1 MIYGGADNDQLY
13 GGAGS
18 DLIVAGSGAD
28 TVYGEEDDDT
38 IIGGAG
44 IDMLYGDSGADLI
57 AGGDAA
63 DLIMGGLG
71 NDTLGGGAGDDTI
84 LGEIGDDQIIGGDGD
99 DNISAGAGYDVMAG
113 GLGDDILDGGA
124 DSDFYVFNS
133 GDGFDEITDSAGDND
148 VIRFVDLAVSAIS
161 FVKSGDDLV
170 ISFAGNSTDQIT
182 IKDSFSG
189 DVLNSSIETLEFTS
203 TGIEGGDSIDLT
215 ALSYDSGTGDFT
227 HAVTSS
233 VSEDT
238 DLQHVLIQDSEGQL
252 TALDN
257 FYHDSEGYT
266 LGATEDNYV
275 NVDYESYN
283 EVEWRSFK
291 KARGSFGGHY
301 TVWYKYY
308 ESNMAGT
315 TGVDRLVGSW
325 WDENITGSESADY
338 LYGNN
343 GADVIYGEAG
353 DDFIEGGDGADYLY
367 GGAGSDVIEG
377 AGGSDIIDGGA
388 GDDRIST
395 GEGADQ
401 VIAGA
406 GNNVI
411 IAEFGNNIIAADDG
425 DNQIQAGS
433 GNDQVAVGAG
443 DNVINLGNGDNLLTA
458 GDGANKIVSGDGDD
472 EITVGDGDNQIDSG
486 SGADEIVAGDGS
498 NFIYSGEG
506 NDQITVG
513 DGSNQIYAGSG
524 DDIIEVGAGDNEIYL
539 GTGND
544 QLTVGAGNNVIIAE
558 AGDNVITVMAT
569 SGNIDPLPDQASLS
583 PTSPEAGSKKIEVE
597 SSYDPLPDE
606 IEVVDALSYS
616 PLEGESESGVAE
628 GEDGSGEGQVVFTS
642 IKTSDGNDN
651 ITISDGNSFIDAGD
665 GNDVV
670 ILSDGDHELIAGDG
684 DKNIR
689 ISEGNSD
696 ITLGDGDNVI
706 DLNGEVLEF
715 NSDYYIEHYGEFIP
729 GLDETNDKAN
739 LALEHFQTIGKFNNY
754 NPNNYLNLTSY
765 AAILITAGIELAEGQ
780 TPYDQLAAGG
790 SIEIASLLDAHI
802 EVEEQDLSGTTN
814 TVIIGNGNNVIY
826 GDNSVNDI
834 IIGDGDNQITSG
846 RSDDQIIIG
855 DGDNQIDSQAGSD
868 QITIGDGDNQ
878 IDSGDGADQIIIGNG
893 NNIITAGRGDDQIIA
908 GDGDNILIYNKGDGS
923 DQFAIGSAVEVA
935 LNSNTNIGAEGQ
947 FASNN
952 IIQFADLDIADIA
965 LSKVDDDLLITIS
978 TTGEIIT
985 LSNYVDGNY
994 TLQFS
999 DDFEVELSNITVGSE
1014 FGDSL
1019 IGTEARDQI
1028 LAAAGMDSLLG
1039 FGGSDYLA
1047 GDKGDDVIFG
1057 GMDDDAILGGEGN
1070 DYLDGGIGNDVLI
1083 SGTGSDKMFGGAG
1096 LDKFIITKSPGAT
1109 DKITDFNLAEDTLDL
1124 TAFGREF
1131 IDIKSLEDRA
1141 SFNEKGDLVLDL
1153 GSQQSLV
1160 LQSSFPA
1167 GGTDLSSFNIEFD
1180 IEEIEGLTGSDSNDI
1195 IAGTDNGDVI
1205 IDGLGLDILTGGA
1218 GADKFVISKEAGAVD
1233 VITDFAIGEDKIH
1246 LDGFGEINIDQLTLA
1261 QSGDDAVIEF
1271 SQGQKLTLRNVDA
1284 SMLSSLDF
1292 KFDVFDGIG
1301 EYERYQGEY
1310 DFIAPELK
1318 SNLIAYYD
1326 FDSIDKG
1333 YDSSGNNKHGSTTGN
1348 IVSVAGISGN
1358 AGFFNSNDKI
1368 NVGAFS
1374 NFNWGS
1380 DFSVSVWFQRTGE
1393 FSNYQGIVNN
1403 GYYNNGSWEIRT
1415 GSELGGTTIG
1425 GGVNTSINPTAWDHV
1440 DITASVN
1447 QWHHVMMSYDGANLA
1462 YYLDGELIDI
1472 SNQDS
1477 GDLLIKN
1484 TALTI
1489 GQAGFGKGGEYFYGA
1504 IDELS
1509 LYDTALTAD
1518 DAALLYG
1525 NQITYGDI
1533 SSESLNGTDSA
1544 DIGKTYN
1551 VIGNIDSY
1559 DGLKDNLLAYY
1570 NFDSIDKGYDS
1581 SGNNRHGSTT
1591 GNIVSVA
1598 GISGNAGF
1606 FNGNDKIDVG
1616 AFSDFNWGSDFS
1628 VSVWFQRT
1636 GEFKNYQGIVNNGYY
1651 NNGSWEIRMGN
1662 EGSGTMLGGG
1672 VITQGNTQSWDH
1684 KNLTA
1689 ATNTWHHVVM
1699 SYDGKNLA
1707 YYLDGALKDI
1717 SGRDSGDMLIKNT
1730 VLTIG
1735 QAGTGKSNEYFYGA
1749 IDELSLYDKALSAA
1763 DVALL
1768 FNNQVYGE
1776 ALSDEDYIF
1785 AGAGNDHIT
1794 TYSANDEV
1802 SAGSGEDNISAG
1814 MGDDLV
1820 NGGEGDDYLDGGYGA
1835 DRLYGEEGNDF
1846 LITGADNSDNL
1857 LSGGEGHDN
1866 IVTFSGNNVIDGG
1879 TGSDKI
1885 TAGFGNDIIYG
1896 NSGFDHITS
1905 GAGSDIVYGGTNDD
1919 VIDGGDGNDHLMGDS
1934 GDDQLLGSS
1943 GNDLLEGGSGD
1954 DILNGGLDADWLV
1967 GAAGDDILIGGAG
1980 NDTLSGGEGA
1990 DAYIYNLGD
1999 GYDQVAL
2006 GGDLGI
2012 VSDSLD
2018 VIRFGEGI
2026 AKADLVFSQKG
2037 DDLTITFSDYEGGL
2051 LLKGQFVNSTIAT
2064 LEFADGLAVSLIDFS
2079 IINEDQSLPGSD
2091 VVIPENFNGLL
2102 ELDGQTIWVTPVNDA
2117 PITEDITS
2125 NLDEDSSILIDISE
2139 YISDVDASLTES
2151 ETTYLQGGN
2160 ITLGKPLHG
2169 TVTLTEANQILYA
2182 PDSDYYGGDEFT
2194 YSFTDNLGITSTSK
2208 VTLTV
2213 NNIAD
2218 IPIIVDNI
2226 ELETKEDKSITID
2239 ANDYGYDADGETL
2252 TVLEV
2257 GEVTNGAVSI
2267 IDGKIIYTPN
2277 QDYSGVESF
2286 SYVVTDGE
2294 TELSKNISLTIT
2306 AENDAPVVVNSA
2318 SEVDED
2324 GVAIIDILR
2333 DVLDSEGDNL
2343 TITSISK
2350 PFFGAAELVDNKII
2364 YIPDSDYNGE
2374 DFLIY
2379 TISDQNGG
2387 ILTERLDIT
2396 VNEVNDKPILQTIT
2410 AQIAEDKMLSV
2421 DVLKGSFDIDGDTLS
2436 VTSVSGAEHGVATI
2450 IDNQIIYM
2458 ANDNY
2463 YGTDSLEYVVSDGNG
2478 AEVSNILTITIA
2490 PVNDTPIAY
2499 ELSVSTLE
2507 ESEITINLAE
2517 LIEDIDGE
2525 VFKRDNIILGSALY
2539 GSLTLNAA
2547 GEVTYRPDD
2556 NYFGLDNFTYSVKDQ
2571 AGAYSEMAA
2580 IEIDVTNVNDAP
2592 VIWNK
2597 WKDPSVRAGE
2607 QNHIILPNDIFKDF
2621 DGDDISL
2628 SLAMADGSEIPG
2640 WVVFDDVN
2648 NVIITNPSDGDAGKL
2663 DLILSASD
2671 GEFTTDKEFSLAINK
2686 PLTVRENKKINI
2698 IEGSDD
2704 ADLVTSESGVSDV
2717 IFAGAGDDN
2726 IIYNIDDLWGAGY
2739 YAENAYSGERV
2750 NLVGKIR
2757 SYDAFD
2763 GGDGDDTL
2771 YLTDGDDSIF
2781 LDDLI
2786 SDNGTISGS
2795 RLFGIEVIN
2804 ALGGSDVIDLSSNIF
2819 TYGSVEI
2826 NGSDGNDV
2834 IWSNDGNDEI
2844 NAGGGNDNIHGGS
2857 GDDIINGGLG
2867 QDTLTG
2873 GVGSDI
2879 FDFTGLD
2886 ESVKGNADVITDFE
2900 SGADFIHLIDLGL
2913 SFADLEISNNNGSTF
2928 INDNN
2933 SDFSIEFHGIIDLS
2947 ESDFIFGS

>member
-1 MIYGGADNDQLY
+1 MSYLNQVAIPEAGFTGSNYYNDNASNNTSSLGRNFVIQHNVIDNSYGYEFAGDFDGDGKVDFSRMLNIGKGKVGIDTRFSDNNYHDYSTQGMRNVANQSNHGSQWKKLV
-13 GGAGS
+13 GDFDGDGDS
-18 DLIVAGSGAD
+18 DLARVTNVRGWSTSDFYQYNGENNFTTERWSHQGDHWNSQVWFAGDFNGDGKDDIGKAFYWTGNSTKIDIHLSDGDSFHMKGWGLTSRQSWNAGDLRYSGRETTAKKM
-28 TVYGEEDDDT
+28 
-38 IIGGAG
+38 IIGDYNGDGRDDIASIMG
-44 IDMLYGDSGADLI
+44 DINVYTSRTDNKFAPSKWSHGHGQYSVNDKWLSGDFDGDGLEDLVKVFNDGGRTSIDLHKSNGYNNFAQIRIATKFASYQDSQNWFAADDNGDGKTDIVGFNQYGDSWIVTNNVGNNVYYASDRDDSLASGA
-57 AGGDAA
+57 
-63 DLIMGGLG
+63 G
-71 NDTLGGGAGDDTI
+71 NDTLYGGYGNDALSGDSGDDLI
-84 LGEIGDDQIIGGDGD
+84 FGEVGNDTLYGGSGNDYLYGQSDNDIMHGGSGDDHLDGGDNNDDLFGGEGHDSLLGAYGSDNLSGEGGNDALYGGFGD
-99 DNISAGAGYDVMAG
+99 DVLRG
-113 GLGDDILDGGA
+113 GEGDDILDGG
-124 DSDFYVFNS
+124 Y
-133 GDGFDEITDSAGDND
+133 
-148 VIRFVDLAVSAIS
+148 
-161 FVKSGDDLV
+161 
-170 ISFAGNSTDQIT
+170 
-182 IKDSFSG
+182 
-189 DVLNSSIETLEFTS
+189 
-203 TGIEGGDSIDLT
+203 GGD
-215 ALSYDSGTGDFT
+215 
-227 HAVTSS
+227 
-233 VSEDT
+233 
-238 DLQHVLIQDSEGQL
+238 QL
-252 TALDN
+252 
-257 FYHDSEGYT
+257 
-266 LGATEDNYV
+266 
-275 NVDYESYN
+275 
-283 EVEWRSFK
+283 
-291 KARGSFGGHY
+291 FGG
-301 TVWYKYY
+301 
-308 ESNMAGT
+308 
-315 TGVDRLVGSW
+315 D
-325 WDENITGSESADY
+325 
-338 LYGNN
+338 
-343 GADVIYGEAG
+343 
-353 DDFIEGGDGADYLY
+353 
-367 GGAGSDVIEG
+367 
-377 AGGSDIIDGGA
+377 
-388 GDDRIST
+388 
-395 GEGADQ
+395 
-401 VIAGA
+401 
-406 GNNVI
+406 
-411 IAEFGNNIIAADDG
+411 
-425 DNQIQAGS
+425 
-433 GNDQVAVGAG
+433 
-443 DNVINLGNGDNLLTA
+443 
-458 GDGANKIVSGDGDD
+458 
-472 EITVGDGDNQIDSG
+472 
-486 SGADEIVAGDGS
+486 
-498 NFIYSGEG
+498 
-506 NDQITVG
+506 
-513 DGSNQIYAGSG
+513 
-524 DDIIEVGAGDNEIYL
+524 
-539 GTGND
+539 
-544 QLTVGAGNNVIIAE
+544 
-558 AGDNVITVMAT
+558 
-569 SGNIDPLPDQASLS
+569 
-583 PTSPEAGSKKIEVE
+583 
-597 SSYDPLPDE
+597 
-606 IEVVDALSYS
+606 
-616 PLEGESESGVAE
+616 
-628 GEDGSGEGQVVFTS
+628 
-642 IKTSDGNDN
+642 
-651 ITISDGNSFIDAGD
+651 
-665 GNDVV
+665 
-670 ILSDGDHELIAGDG
+670 
-684 DKNIR
+684 
-689 ISEGNSD
+689 
-696 ITLGDGDNVI
+696 
-706 DLNGEVLEF
+706 
-715 NSDYYIEHYGEFIP
+715 
-729 GLDETNDKAN
+729 
-739 LALEHFQTIGKFNNY
+739 
-754 NPNNYLNLTSY
+754 
-765 AAILITAGIELAEGQ
+765 
-780 TPYDQLAAGG
+780 
-790 SIEIASLLDAHI
+790 
-802 EVEEQDLSGTTN
+802 
-814 TVIIGNGNNVIY
+814 
-826 GDNSVNDI
+826 
-834 IIGDGDNQITSG
+834 
-846 RSDDQIIIG
+846 
-855 DGDNQIDSQAGSD
+855 
-868 QITIGDGDNQ
+868 
-878 IDSGDGADQIIIGNG
+878 
-893 NNIITAGRGDDQIIA
+893 
-908 GDGDNILIYNKGDGS
+908 
-923 DQFAIGSAVEVA
+923 
-935 LNSNTNIGAEGQ
+935 
-947 FASNN
+947 
-952 IIQFADLDIADIA
+952 
-965 LSKVDDDLLITIS
+965 
-978 TTGEIIT
+978 
-985 LSNYVDGNY
+985 
-994 TLQFS
+994 
-999 DDFEVELSNITVGSE
+999 
-1014 FGDSL
+1014 
-1019 IGTEARDQI
+1019 
-1028 LAAAGMDSLLG
+1028 
-1039 FGGSDYLA
+1039 
-1047 GDKGDDVIFG
+1047 
-1057 GMDDDAILGGEGN
+1057 
-1070 DYLDGGIGNDVLI
+1070 
-1083 SGTGSDKMFGGAG
+1083 
-1096 LDKFIITKSPGAT
+1096 
-1109 DKITDFNLAEDTLDL
+1109 
-1124 TAFGREF
+1124 
-1131 IDIKSLEDRA
+1131 
-1141 SFNEKGDLVLDL
+1141 
-1153 GSQQSLV
+1153 
-1160 LQSSFPA
+1160 
-1167 GGTDLSSFNIEFD
+1167 
-1180 IEEIEGLTGSDSNDI
+1180 
-1195 IAGTDNGDVI
+1195 
-1205 IDGLGLDILTGGA
+1205 
-1218 GADKFVISKEAGAVD
+1218 
-1233 VITDFAIGEDKIH
+1233 
-1246 LDGFGEINIDQLTLA
+1246 
-1261 QSGDDAVIEF
+1261 
-1271 SQGQKLTLRNVDA
+1271 
-1284 SMLSSLDF
+1284 
-1292 KFDVFDGIG
+1292 
-1301 EYERYQGEY
+1301 
-1310 DFIAPELK
+1310 
-1318 SNLIAYYD
+1318 
-1326 FDSIDKG
+1326 
-1333 YDSSGNNKHGSTTGN
+1333 
-1348 IVSVAGISGN
+1348 
-1358 AGFFNSNDKI
+1358 
-1368 NVGAFS
+1368 
-1374 NFNWGS
+1374 
-1380 DFSVSVWFQRTGE
+1380 
-1393 FSNYQGIVNN
+1393 
-1403 GYYNNGSWEIRT
+1403 
-1415 GSELGGTTIG
+1415 
-1425 GGVNTSINPTAWDHV
+1425 
-1440 DITASVN
+1440 
-1447 QWHHVMMSYDGANLA
+1447 
-1462 YYLDGELIDI
+1462 
-1472 SNQDS
+1472 
-1477 GDLLIKN
+1477 
-1484 TALTI
+1484 
-1489 GQAGFGKGGEYFYGA
+1489 
-1504 IDELS
+1504 
-1509 LYDTALTAD
+1509 
-1518 DAALLYG
+1518 
-1525 NQITYGDI
+1525 
-1533 SSESLNGTDSA
+1533 
-1544 DIGKTYN
+1544 
-1551 VIGNIDSY
+1551 
-1559 DGLKDNLLAYY
+1559 
-1570 NFDSIDKGYDS
+1570 
-1581 SGNNRHGSTT
+1581 
-1591 GNIVSVA
+1591 
-1598 GISGNAGF
+1598 
-1606 FNGNDKIDVG
+1606 
-1616 AFSDFNWGSDFS
+1616 
-1628 VSVWFQRT
+1628 
-1636 GEFKNYQGIVNNGYY
+1636 
-1651 NNGSWEIRMGN
+1651 
-1662 EGSGTMLGGG
+1662 
-1672 VITQGNTQSWDH
+1672 
-1684 KNLTA
+1684 
-1689 ATNTWHHVVM
+1689 
-1699 SYDGKNLA
+1699 
-1707 YYLDGALKDI
+1707 
-1717 SGRDSGDMLIKNT
+1717 
-1730 VLTIG
+1730 
-1735 QAGTGKSNEYFYGA
+1735 
-1749 IDELSLYDKALSAA
+1749 
-1763 DVALL
+1763 
-1768 FNNQVYGE
+1768 
-1776 ALSDEDYIF
+1776 
-1785 AGAGNDHIT
+1785 
-1794 TYSANDEV
+1794 
-1802 SAGSGEDNISAG
+1802 
-1814 MGDDLV
+1814 
-1820 NGGEGDDYLDGGYGA
+1820 
-1835 DRLYGEEGNDF
+1835 GNDF

-1885 TAGFGNDIIYG
+1885 TAGSGNDIIYG